1 MFTKLDYL
9 NFTANLID
17 HQQISFEISSPSSIV
32 SANLLELN
40 INVDNFNDCLY
51 LLDGRFENLHTLQAK
66 TVLKVLKSFSDN
78 YLLPVNVA
86 KTKAMLVYNAVG
98 VSKPK
103 IEYKGVPIEYVT
115 NFKCLGV
122 HIGTKLGWG
131 KFIDDRLK
139 KVRQSYCG
147 LRKIFHTIPK
157 NEIKLRRKLF
167 LAFAL
172 PQFIWLF
179 FCFFYFTDKQKEKVE
194 HAFGTGIR
202 LVYSLWGYDDLTTL
216 VLSREFSLRDYLFKY
231 WLRFQKHL
239 HCKFF

>member
-1 MFTKLDYL
+1 
-9 NFTANLID
+9 
-17 HQQISFEISSPSSIV
+17 
-32 SANLLELN
+32 
-40 INVDNFNDCLY
+40 
-51 LLDGRFENLHTLQAK
+51 
-66 TVLKVLKSFSDN
+66 
-78 YLLPVNVA
+78 
-86 KTKAMLVYNAVG
+86 MLVHNAVA
-98 VSKPK
+98 VPKPE

-167 LAFAL
+167 LAFSL

-179 FCFFYFTDKQKEKVE
+179 FCFFYFTEKQKEQIE
-194 HAFGTGIR
+194 HVFGTGLR
-202 LVYSLWGYDDLTTL
+202 VVYSLWGYDDLTTL
-216 VLSREFSLRDYLFKY
+216 ALSREFSLRDYLFKY

-239 HCKFF
+239 DTASEADTYRQTLTAYFIAKSPFKTYYKSMGFRQNSRFPNRLAERAKHMYLDVIAFIDVHKEQYGYFKKSSSILEFFVLKYFSVKPP